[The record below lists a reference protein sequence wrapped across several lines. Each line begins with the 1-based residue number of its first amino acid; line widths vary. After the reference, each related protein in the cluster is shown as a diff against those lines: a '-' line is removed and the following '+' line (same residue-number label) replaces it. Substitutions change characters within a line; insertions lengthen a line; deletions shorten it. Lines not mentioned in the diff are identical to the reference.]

1 MAVQQGV
8 ASHAT
13 PNAPEHSVSL
23 VRAARELQLK
33 PRQFDLAVQ
42 LGEVGTL
49 SGGPGGRLRV
59 AREEIDRH
67 RSSPGFPEALRSRLW
82 VVGTA
87 EGAELM
93 GIGPA
98 RFVRLARGGCF
109 APVRFYVNRYRAV
122 VWHYLAAEVVEFADH
137 SPEMLKGR
145 IPAVLKSA
153 LEENPDR
160 RARGWRARRLDQ
172 LSARADGP
180 WERAAVLA
188 AVLDAAELARA
199 VTDPA
204 ERAYI
209 SALSPALVTA
219 RPGTPRSPRSHRQT
233 GAGPGSRRD
242 RVASGMPGHSPG
254 PGARRTTGARDGRQS
269 GQEDRDGGTGRTGLP
284 RPGAGQTGQDRAAG
298 PMGPAAQEEG
308 AGRVP
313 GGAMTRC
320 STDLAEQPLLHHG
333 HEKASPSVEDLTT
346 GQPSCPP
353 VAMGDS
359 C

>member
-219 RPGTPRSPRSHRQT
+219 RPGTPAVQEVIGRLVLAQDPDEIEWHRECLVTALAQ
-233 GAGPGSRRD
+233 
-242 RVASGMPGHSPG
+242 
-254 PGARRTTGARDGRQS
+254 AR
-269 GQEDRDGGTGRTGLP
+269 
-284 RPGAGQTGQDRAAG
+284 
-298 PMGPAAQEEG
+298 
-308 AGRVP
+308 
-313 GGAMTRC
+313 
-320 STDLAEQPLLHHG
+320 AEQPVPG
-333 HEKASPSVEDLTT
+333 TDGNPAKRT
-346 GQPSCPP
+346 GTAAPAEPACRVPARDKQDRTERRGLWARLRRRRAPDAFQEAP
-353 VAMGDS
+353 
-359 C
+359 